1 MCETTLICMK
11 ILCDKV
17 QILLIVTEVGIWNGD
32 GSMHLLYNESCS
44 CSILYAYGDIFRIPN
59 VYACIAEVQNE
70 HKEMA
75 TIFKGEPKD

>member
-1 MCETTLICMK
+1 ME

-17 QILLIVTEVGIWNGD
+17 QILFIVAEVGIWNGD
-32 GSMHLLYNESCS
+32 GSMRLLYNESCS
-44 CSILYAYGDIFRIPN
+44 CSILYAYVGYGDIFRIPN